1 MRSREVGPEELK
13 DDSEKSNLATAN
25 SIESRNMKD
34 FMQEN
39 NGSGLSGENEKK
51 PGEETE
57 AIEAEVKTIYLAVD
71 FSFCGRKFI
80 SRM

>member
-13 DDSEKSNLATAN
+13 EDSEKSNLATAN

-57 AIEAEVKTIYLAVD
+57 TNEAEVKIIY
-71 FSFCGRKFI
+71 FCCWFFI
-80 SRM
+80 LR